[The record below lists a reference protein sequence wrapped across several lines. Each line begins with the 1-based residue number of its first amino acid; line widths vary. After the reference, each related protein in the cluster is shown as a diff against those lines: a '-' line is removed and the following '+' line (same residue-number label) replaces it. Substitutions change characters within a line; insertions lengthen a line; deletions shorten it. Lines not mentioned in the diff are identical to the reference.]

1 LLPKPLQKG
10 SAMAKARRGKS
21 KTKSKTKSK
30 GKRGAL
36 RILIVEA
43 RFYDDIS
50 DRLLTGACSVLDN
63 AGCAYD
69 TITVPGALEL
79 PAAIAMA
86 LDAGRYDGAVALGC
100 VVRGDTYHFEVVAD
114 ESGRGLMELAVR
126 ERLAIGNGILT
137 VNTEAQARARS
148 GKISN
153 KGADA
158 ARAALVMTRL
168 KPDLK

>member
-1 LLPKPLQKG
+1 
-10 SAMAKARRGKS
+10 MAKARRGKS
-21 KTKSKTKSK
+21 KRKTKSK
-30 GKRGAL
+30 SKRGAL
-36 RILIVEA
+36 RMLIVEA

-50 DRLLTGACSVLDN
+50 DRLLSGARGVLDK

-79 PAAIAMA
+79 PAAIAIA
-86 LDAGRYDGAVALGC
+86 LAAGRYDGAVALGC
-100 VVRGDTYHFEVVAD
+100 VIRGDTYHFEVVAN
-114 ESGRGLMELAVR
+114 ESGRGLMDLAVR

-158 ARAALVMTRL
+158 ATAALVMARL
-168 KPDLK
+168 KRDLK